1 MSCPLGVS
9 KVNKRYERAVAKYF
23 TTASYN
29 PHIIRSERMIGMEIE
44 RKYRVRM
51 RPEHLEM
58 YSVWHMTQGY
68 ICTEPVIRVRS
79 IRDDK
84 QELYVLTVKGNGLV
98 EREEFELTL
107 TKEQYERLCQ
117 KVDGYVIEKKRYRI
131 PLGGD
136 LVAELDEFL
145 GRLQGLWLVEVEF
158 KSREAMAKFTPPQ
171 WFGEDVSDD
180 GTFQN
185 SRLSRMESYC

>member
-1 MSCPLGVS
+1 M
-9 KVNKRYERAVAKYF
+9 NF
-23 TTASYN
+23 TIAFYN
-29 PHIIRSERMIGMEIE
+29 PYTRRLERMAGMEIE

-58 YSVWHMTQGY
+58 YSVWNMTQGY
-68 ICTEPVIRVRS
+68 ISTEPVIRIRS
-79 IRDDK
+79 IRDGQ
-84 QELYVLTVKGNGLV
+84 QELYVLTVKGKGLV

-107 TKEQYERLCQ
+107 TKEQYDRLCQ

-131 PLGGD
+131 PLEGG

-158 KSREAMAKFTPPQ
+158 ASREAMAGFKPPQ

-185 SRLSRMESYC
+185 SRLSQMESYS